1 MSSLETPLP
10 KPDTAVMDPGFVHLH
25 VHSEYSL
32 VDGVVRLE
40 QPRGHEWIARL
51 AEAFGEQLDAIRLGK
66 PTLEDVFIA
75 KTGHRFWSDRE
86 VEAVE

>member
-1 MSSLETPLP
+1 MIETADPVALAEQIQQQFGIEA
-10 KPDTAVMDPGFVHLH
+10 AVM
-25 VHSEYSL
+25 
-32 VDGVVRLE
+32 DGVVRLE

-51 AEAFGEQLDAIRLGK
+51 AEAFGDQLEAIRLGK

-86 VEAVE
+86 VEVVE